1 MPNYDAKAIALIA
14 AGTATA
20 TYLYTKR
27 KFEAKAVV
35 DRKTNYAADQKVRFK
50 QDEIRK
56 EKGLPLGTKMEWVG
70 EY

>member
-1 MPNYDAKAIALIA
+1 M
-14 AGTATA
+14 A

-35 DRKTNYAADQKVRFK
+35 DRKTKYAADQKVRFK

-56 EKGLPLGTKMEWVG
+56 EKGLPLGTKME
-70 EY
+70 